1 MNEALW
7 VHTATGKAPQWI
19 RDHAS
24 YQGDDCI
31 PWPFFCDPGVGR
43 GRITATGIRSF
54 WSHRVMCEYVKG
66 PPPTPE
72 HHAAHNC
79 GNGHMACMNQKH
91 LEWKTGSDN
100 ALDRAKHGT
109 NRSRPS
115 KRKLTLEQ
123 VEEIRRQKGVETQM
137 ALAARFGVSDN
148 AIRNIHAGRT
158 WNPDQKEHIF
168 TADEIREIRRR
179 GPFEKFARL
188 ATEFGT
194 NANSIRRIV
203 KGETYRHVA

>member
-1 MNEALW
+1 MAVKGE
-7 VHTATGKAPQWI
+7 GKTIQWI
-19 RDHAS
+19 RDHLN
-24 YQGDDCI
+24 YQGDDCL
-31 PWPFFCDPGVGR
+31 PWPFSKDGGVGR
-43 GRITATGIRSF
+43 GRIGYNGKMH
-54 WSHRVMCEYVKG
+54 WSHRLMCEMVHG
-66 PPPTPE
+66 EPPTPA

-79 GNGHMACMNQKH
+79 GNGHLACMNPRH

-100 ALDRAKHGT
+100 ALDRRRHGT
-109 NRSRPS
+109 NRTRPS

-158 WNPDQKEHIF
+158 WKPDQKEHIF

-179 GPFEKFARL
+179 GTTEL
-188 ATEFGT
+188 AGDLAKEFKS
-194 NANSIRRIV
+194 NRNSIVRIIR
-203 KGETYRHVA
+203 GQTYKHVA